1 MDLKKVL
8 GEFMVQRKPEWLRKK
23 VSLEAKRQTDELLKD
38 IGIATICQEASCPN
52 ISECFSKKQATFLI
66 LGIICTRACTF
77 CDVTRGKPKA
87 VDEKEID
94 KVVEACKRMG
104 LQNVVITSVT
114 RDDLDD
120 GGAGHFVKCVQALK
134 DMKPDI
140 KIELLIPDMN
150 ENKDAINKVANCG
163 AEIVGHNIETIPR
176 RYDVRGGSNYQRSL
190 KVLQMIKESNP
201 KINTKSAIMLGLGES
216 EDEVVEVFKDLRSV
230 DCDFLS
236 LGQYL
241 APSKKHTPVLEY
253 VHPDQFKRYK
263 EIALELG
270 FRYVMSSPY
279 TRSSYMAHEYLT
291 V

>member
-23 VSLEAKRQTDELLKD
+23 VSFAAKRETDELLKD

-66 LGIICTRACTF
+66 LGTICTRACTF
-77 CDVTRGKPKA
+77 CDVARGKPKS
-87 VDEKEID
+87 VDENEIQR
-94 KVVEACKRMG
+94 VVEASKRMG

-114 RDDLDD
+114 RDDLND
-120 GGAGHFVKCVQALK
+120 GGAEHFVKCVKALK

-241 APSKKHTPVLEY
+241 SPSKKHTPVLEY
-253 VHPDQFKRYK
+253 VHPNQFKRYK

>member
-1 MDLKKVL
+1 MK
-8 GEFMVQRKPEWLRKK
+8 RKPEWLRKK
-23 VSLEAKRQTDELLKD
+23 VSFAAKRETDELLKD

-52 ISECFSKKQATFLI
+52 VSECFSKKQATFLI
-66 LGIICTRACTF
+66 LGTICTRACTF
-77 CDVTRGKPKA
+77 CDVTRGKPKSI
-87 VDEKEID
+87 DENEIQR
-94 KVVEACKRMG
+94 VVEASKRMG

-120 GGAGHFVKCVQALK
+120 GGAEHFVKCVKALK

-241 APSKKHTPVLEY
+241 SPSKKHTPVLEY

>member
-1 MDLKKVL
+1 
-8 GEFMVQRKPEWLRKK
+8 MVQRKPEWLRKK
-23 VSLEAKRQTDELLKD
+23 VSFTAKRETDELLKD
-38 IGIATICQEASCPN
+38 VGIATICQEASCPN

-66 LGIICTRACTF
+66 LGTICTRACTF
-77 CDVTRGKPKA
+77 CDVTRGKPKS
-87 VDEKEID
+87 VDENEIQR
-94 KVVEACKRMG
+94 VVEASRRMG

-120 GGAGHFVKCVQALK
+120 GGAEHFVKCVKALR

-150 ENKDAINKVANCG
+150 EDKSAISKVANCG
-163 AEIVGHNIETIPR
+163 AEIVGHNIETVPR
-176 RYDVRGGSNYQRSL
+176 RYDVRGGSSYQRSL
-190 KVLQMIKESNP
+190 RVLKMIKEFNP
-201 KINTKSAIMLGLGES
+201 KVHTKSAIMLGLGES
-216 EDEVVEVFKDLRSV
+216 EEEVVSVMKDLRNV
-230 DCDFLS
+230 ECDFLS

-253 VHPDQFKRYK
+253 VHPIQFNKYK

-270 FRYVMSSPY
+270 FKYVMSSPY
-279 TRSSYMAHEYLT
+279 TRSSYMAHEYLQ

>member
-1 MDLKKVL
+1 
-8 GEFMVQRKPEWLRKK
+8 MVQRKPEWLRKK
-23 VSLEAKRQTDELLKD
+23 VSFTAKRETDELLKD
-38 IGIATICQEASCPN
+38 VGIATICQEASCPN

-66 LGIICTRACTF
+66 LGTICTRACTF
-77 CDVTRGKPKA
+77 CDVTRGKPKS
-87 VDEKEID
+87 VDDNEIQR
-94 KVVEACKRMG
+94 VVEASKRMG

-120 GGAGHFVKCVQALK
+120 GGAEHFVKCVKALR

-150 ENKDAINKVANCG
+150 EDKSAINKVANSG
-163 AEIVGHNIETIPR
+163 AEIVGHNIETVPR
-176 RYDVRGGSNYQRSL
+176 RYDVRGGSSYQRSL
-190 KVLQMIKESNP
+190 RVLKMIKESNP
-201 KINTKSAIMLGLGES
+201 KVHTKSAIMLGLGES
-216 EDEVVEVFKDLRSV
+216 EEEVKSVMKDLRDV
-230 DCDFLS
+230 GCDFLS

-253 VHPDQFKRYK
+253 VHPEQFNKYK
-263 EIALELG
+263 EIALKLG

-279 TRSSYMAHEYLT
+279 TRSSYMAHEYLQ